1 MIQKHTY
8 TEADWDALVERYFEV
23 ETTEAEEAAL
33 RRFLCTTQGSA
44 PRYDEVRA
52 VMGFLA
58 VGRSQQAPAVPQKK
72 GRSIRLQT
80 LGRIAAAVIVAMGV
94 GLAAWHTQSQPTEV
108 CIAYVDGREITD
120 REAVIALMTGTMQEV
135 LAEDPTA
142 EMEAQMSEM
151 FSVMDE

>member
-1 MIQKHTY
+1 MKQKPKY
-8 TEADWDALVERYFEV
+8 TDAYWDALIERYFEAQ
-23 ETTEAEEAAL
+23 TTDEEEAAL
-33 RRFLCTTQGSA
+33 RRFLCSQQGSA
-44 PRYDEVRA
+44 SRYDEVRA
-52 VMGFLA
+52 VMGFIA
-58 VGRSQQAPAVPQKK
+58 VGRSLQSPAVPQKQV
-72 GRSIRLQT
+72 RSFRLQT
-80 LGRIAAAVIVAMGV
+80 LGRIAAVVIVAMGV

-108 CIAYVDGREITD
+108 CIAYVDGCEITD